1 MDTLSEGRDCLFH
14 LAAVDSSVKS
24 LIGSFSGL
32 VVILL
37 ALKNLSKSYLI
48 ILSLKLLL
56 KGPAYDTNAEAS
68 NTSPTIYLRL
78 ESNKTIEFAQR

>member
-1 MDTLSEGRDCLFH
+1 MVPFSIETLSDGKDCLFH

-32 VVILL
+32 VLILL
-37 ALKNLSKSYLI
+37 ALKNFSKSSFI

-56 KGPAYDTNAEAS
+56 KGPA
-68 NTSPTIYLRL
+68 
-78 ESNKTIEFAQR
+78 